1 MSVPASTARPRT
13 ALGCTG
19 LSKPEEEN
27 AAMFLSRNPI
37 AAFVQ
42 NRSLLLA
49 TAGFSAVLL
58 TGCASSPASKVG
70 ATTKV
75 EFYPT
80 CYQPVQHLRQTD
92 SDMTKSVVTGAALG
106 AVGGALAGAL
116 TGDKEKR
123 GRNAAIGAAGGAL
136 VGGAAG
142 YYTERQK
149 QIADDNQRI
158 ASYAADFS
166 KSSAD
171 IDRSTAYAKASQS
184 CYQKEFANLVTARKA
199 GSINDTEGRK
209 RLAEIVAGLKESNDL
224 IVAVN
229 GRASEDLNNYT
240 QAYEKDLQ
248 QVGVKRNDV
257 VVVAQAENPQLV
269 TTATQSGT
277 KKPPVKKPAKAAKLP
292 DVPKEAVGTEKSL
305 QDAKNKQ
312 AESQQVAAAGQSEV
326 GRMCKSPDV
335 GDWAPVPCP
344 NV

>member
-1 MSVPASTARPRT
+1 MSLSLNPLAR
-13 ALGCTG
+13 
-19 LSKPEEEN
+19 
-27 AAMFLSRNPI
+27 
-37 AAFVQ
+37 FVKS
-42 NRSLLLA
+42 RSLMMA

-75 EFYPT
+75 EYYPS
-80 CYQPVQHLRQTD
+80 CYEPVQHLRQTD
-92 SDMTKSVVTGAALG
+92 SDMTKSVVTGAAIG

-116 TGDKEKR
+116 TGNSEKR

-149 QIADDNQRI
+149 QITDDNQRI
-158 ASYAADFS
+158 ASYATDIS

-171 IDRSTAYAKASQS
+171 IDRSTAYAQASQT
-184 CYQKEFANLVTARKA
+184 CYQREFASLVAGRKSN
-199 GSINDTEGRK
+199 SIDAVEGRK

-240 QAYEKDLQ
+240 QAYEADLQ

-257 VVVAQAENPQLV
+257 VVVATAEQPNLV
-269 TTATQSGT
+269 TTSTQSG
-277 KKPPVKKPAKAAKLP
+277 KKPPKNPPKVNRNKLP
-292 DVPKEAVGTEKSL
+292 DVPKEAVGTEQSL
-305 QDAKNKQ
+305 QQAKIKQ
-312 AESQQVAAAGQSEV
+312 DKSKQVAAAGQSDV
-326 GRMCKSPDV
+326 DRMCKSPDV

-344 NV
+344 A